1 MPSVEQV
8 TGTLPHAFKDKYPS
22 TFAIIDGSF
31 FPRDTIRST
40 PSVLNV
46 EQLQAPQY
54 RQVPGSL
61 FSMSPLFVGSIFDV
75 ELTKHSAFIEK
86 I

>member
-8 TGTLPHAFKDKYPS
+8 AGTLPHAFKDKYPS
-22 TFAIIDGSF
+22 TFAIIDGIF
-31 FPRDTIRST
+31 FLPRDTIRST

-61 FSMSPLFVGSIFDV
+61 YSKLCHLFHVSTVCRLNIRR
-75 ELTKHSAFIEK
+75 
-86 I
+86 